1 MKLWFKFVILD
12 HFSRVLVFTLFFLEV
27 DFWSSCVSGQSR
39 RLRRLIIEFL
49 DKVGD
54 SGNLS
59 GVEKSLELD

>member
-1 MKLWFKFVILD
+1 VKLWFKFVILD
-12 HFSRVLVFTLFFLEV
+12 HFFRVLVFTFFFLEV

-39 RLRRLIIEFL
+39 RLRRLVIEFL

-54 SGNLS
+54 SVNLS

>member
-12 HFSRVLVFTLFFLEV
+12 HFSRVLVFTFFFLEV

-39 RLRRLIIEFL
+39 RLRRLVIEFL

-54 SGNLS
+54 SGILS